1 MSNQQKLKNE
11 TELTGWINRQ
21 IQNGTPADF
30 LPKTNVIHR
39 EETQSVYQGRETKS
53 SFSHPPDRQRTREEM
68 EALEKNRATVMGF
81 RWEKDPEIE
90 QEIIRQRTAVARLYY
105 FGYNWWDMPK
115 FGPVDK
121 EPEHKSNIEI
131 RNNYWYD
138 DQSEWHKDDFF
149 YLWDHA
155 LSKESLKPI
164 PW

>member
-39 EETQSVYQGRETKS
+39 EETQSVYQGRETES

-105 FGYNWWDMPK
+105 FGYSWWDMPK

-138 DQSEWHKDDFF
+138 DQSEWHEDDFF
-149 YLWDHA
+149 YLWAHA